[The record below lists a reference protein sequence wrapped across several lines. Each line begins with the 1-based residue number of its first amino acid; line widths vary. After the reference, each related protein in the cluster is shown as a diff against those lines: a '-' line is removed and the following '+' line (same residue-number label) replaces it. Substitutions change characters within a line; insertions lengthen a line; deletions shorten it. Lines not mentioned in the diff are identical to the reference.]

1 MYILHLSILAIF
13 LLASLIC
20 TGIKLPP
27 DLKHDDLWQIPFH
40 KQALGLYGLLNT
52 YTPGLFKKGTLK
64 KSLMMLNPGA
74 DAGKLY
80 KSYQV
85 RRLSRVLML
94 IFGGNL
100 LALMI
105 CLSSMSKDPFNT
117 ENTILRNG
125 YGGGTKSV
133 NLDILSDG
141 EPVITGESIS
151 IGERQ
156 YSPEEVSSMMEE
168 INTVLETAVLDKNK
182 SLEYVCYDLNLMTSL
197 KGYPVTIEWELS
209 DYSVMTGSGH
219 LRPEGI
225 LSEGIPLTLTATLS
239 YYSFQA
245 DHSFNAMVYP
255 PPVDD
260 EESLTQQIRDSIIE
274 YDHQGAASEYIT
286 LPTEINGHSITY
298 RAHKTNDSLLLLA
311 LSALI
316 GAALF
321 KLGENDLEKE
331 LKKRDAQM
339 MTDYPQIV
347 SKLVLLLG
355 AGMTIK
361 GAFTKIAKDYER
373 VLQKGK
379 ERFAYE
385 EMLLCVREMESGVS
399 EADAYLRFS
408 SRCRLQKYVKLGALL
423 SQNLKRGAS
432 GLLEALSEEERDAFE
447 ERKSTARRLGEEAG
461 TKLLAPMGIMLII
474 VIVIVVIPAFLTF
487 R

>member
-1 MYILHLSILAIF
+1 MYILHLSVLALF
-13 LLASLIC
+13 LITFLAC
-20 TGIKLPP
+20 AGIKLPA
-27 DLKHDDLWQIPFH
+27 DLRGDDLWLIPFH
-40 KQALGLYGLLNT
+40 KQALGLYGILRI
-52 YTPGLFKKGTLK
+52 YMPGLFKKGTLK
-64 KSLMMLNPGA
+64 KNLMMLNPGA
-74 DAGKLY
+74 DSEKLY
-80 KSYQV
+80 KSYQI
-85 RRLSRVLML
+85 RRLSKVFML

-105 CLSSMSKDPFNT
+105 CLSSMSKNPFSS
-117 ENTILRNG
+117 ENTILRNS

-133 NLDILSDG
+133 AVDILSDG
-141 EPVITGESIS
+141 EPVITGESIT

-156 YSPEEVSSMMEE
+156 YASEEVSSMMDE
-168 INTVLETAVLDKNK
+168 ICAKLETEILGKNK
-182 SLEYVCYDLNLMTSL
+182 SLEYVCFDLNLMTAL
-197 KGYPVTIEWELS
+197 PGYPITIEWELS
-209 DYSVMTGSGH
+209 DYSIMTGSGH

-225 LSEGIPLTLTATLS
+225 VEGGTPLTLTATLS

-245 DHSFNAMVYP
+245 DHSFNAVVYP

-260 EESLTQQIRDSIIE
+260 EESLTQQIKDTITQ

-286 LPTEINGHSITY
+286 LPTEVNGHAITY

-339 MTDYPQIV
+339 MLDYPQIV

-361 GAFTKIAKDYER
+361 GAFTKIAQDYEKI
-373 VLQKGK
+373 LQKGK

-385 EMLLCVREMESGVS
+385 EMLLCVREMDSGVS

-408 SRCRLQKYVKLGALL
+408 GRCRLQKYVKLGALL

-432 GLLEALSEEERDAFE
+432 GLLDSLSEEERDAFE